1 MLCLSVLLFGK
12 GKSNN
17 EFRRCIRTGRPTN
30 FVARQFYR
38 CARPRFE
45 HKGVGRRTNQFHSG
59 YRLRRERKGKR
70 ERKRDAFVIHKG
82 MFWILLLYSQFV
94 VEIEGI
100 ILSGQM
106 WNGGTKTIFDLISG
120 KIRQIALPSNSRFSS
135 MIELCYF
142 FSLFLSLRPGYIVM
156 RKYQFFKYNL
166 DLNIW
171 VIGREWLYEWIKIR
185 QGKFERCSI
194 FT

>member
-1 MLCLSVLLFGK
+1 MNFAVVSEPAAQQISSLANFTGVRGHVSSIK
-12 GKSNN
+12 GLGG
-17 EFRRCIRTGRPTN
+17 GRISFT
-30 FVARQFYR
+30 
-38 CARPRFE
+38 
-45 HKGVGRRTNQFHSG
+45 VGIDWEES
-59 YRLRRERKGKR
+59 EKR
-70 ERKRDAFVIHKG
+70 ERKRDVFVIHKG

-156 RKYQFFKYNL
+156 RNQFFKYNL
-166 DLNIW
+166 A
-171 VIGREWLYEWIKIR
+171 
-185 QGKFERCSI
+185 FEYLSHWKRMI
-194 FT
+194 VRMN